1 MTIHLTSHTR
11 NPVMNIVLVHRMHWE
26 LFPHGHKL
34 PPGVVEEINGILLH
48 ALTGNVRLCLVIL
61 HYLP

>member
-1 MTIHLTSHTR
+1 
-11 NPVMNIVLVHRMHWE
+11 MNIVLVHRMHWE
-26 LFPHGHKL
+26 MFPHGHKL